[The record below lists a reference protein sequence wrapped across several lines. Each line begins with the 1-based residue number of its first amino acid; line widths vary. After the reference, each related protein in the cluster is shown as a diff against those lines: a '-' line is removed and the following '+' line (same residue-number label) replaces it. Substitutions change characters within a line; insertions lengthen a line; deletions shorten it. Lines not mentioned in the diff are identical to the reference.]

1 MVLESEAEIL
11 ALEGPTVDG
20 DTDAQIDPAILELS
34 PEDAVAVAEGQVR
47 IEANIIFSISFSFIR
62 VKLRR

>member
-11 ALEGPTVDG
+11 ALEGPTVDE
-20 DTDAQIDPAILELS
+20 DTDAEIDPAISELS
-34 PEDAVAVAEGQVR
+34 PEDAVAVAEGQVL
-47 IEANIIFSISFSFIR
+47 IEENIIFSISLAFIR